1 MIEIRHVSK
10 AFEGKPVLEDVCFT
24 FPDKAVTAVT
34 GPSGQ
39 GKTTL
44 LNVILRLVK
53 PDAGEVLAPRGLRYA
68 CVFQEDR
75 LIEHMDAYGNVKL
88 TAHGSVTPADIADV
102 LASLGLDP
110 RDGEHVSR
118 FSGGMRRRVAIA
130 RAVLAKPDVL
140 ALDEPFKGL
149 DLVARNHAARVIL
162 QKCPDAAKILVTHE
176 PDEIAIMH
184 VGGTFGLGDEK
195 NAGALPQA
203 PLKG

>member
-10 AFEGKPVLEDVCFT
+10 AFAEKPVLEDVT
-24 FPDKAVTAVT
+24 YAFPAKTVTAVT

-44 LNVILRLVK
+44 LNVILGLVK
-53 PDAGEVLAPRGLRYA
+53 PDAGEVAAPKGLRYA

-75 LIEHMDAYGNVKL
+75 LIEHMDAYRNVKL
-88 TAHGSVTPADIADV
+88 TAHSSITPADVADV
-102 LASLGLDP
+102 LASLGIDP

-162 QKCPDAAKILVTHE
+162 QKCPDAVKILVTHE

-184 VGGTFGLGDEK
+184 VGGTLELG
-195 NAGALPQA
+195 NAGGDA
-203 PLKG
+203 PEPPRKG

>member
-1 MIEIRHVSK
+1 MIEVRHLSK
-10 AFEGKPVLEDVCFT
+10 IFEGKAVLEDVT
-24 FPDKAVTAVT
+24 FAFPEKAVTVVT

-44 LNVILRLVK
+44 LNVILGLIK
-53 PDAGEVLAPRGLRYA
+53 PDVGEVAAARGLRYA

-75 LIEHMDAYGNVKL
+75 LIEHMDAYRNVKL
-88 TAHGSVTPADIADV
+88 TAHGSVTSADVADV

-110 RDGEHVSR
+110 RDGAHVSK

-149 DLVARNHAARVIL
+149 DLVARNHAARLIL
-162 QKCPDAAKILVTHE
+162 QRCPDAVKILVTHE
-176 PDEIAIMH
+176 PDEIAVMH
-184 VGGTFGLGDEK
+184 AGGTLELG
-195 NAGALPQA
+195 NAGGAA
-203 PLKG
+203 PEPPAAN